1 MGVGMRIYCNACG
14 GKARIGSRDEL
25 SREFARL
32 YCMCLDPR
40 CGHTFVMNLTYS
52 HALRPAA
59 GGIDQILFDRLRQ
72 LPAAQ
77 QRQLF
82 DQLGSLP

>member
-1 MGVGMRIYCNACG
+1 MRIYCKECG

-25 SREFARL
+25 SVEFARL
-32 YCMCLDPR
+32 YCQCLDPR

-52 HALRPAA
+52 HPLRPAA
-59 GGIDQILFDRLRQ
+59 GAIDQLLFDRLRE
-72 LPAAQ
+72 LPVAK

-82 DQLGSLP
+82 DQLGSLPSA